1 MLANRV
7 LVLGMLSLLLCA
19 CSDNHKSLVQQGL
32 VYCSEGNPET
42 FNPQLG
48 TSGTTADATANQ
60 LYNRLIDID
69 PKTGDVIPRL
79 AKSWHMSSDGLRYT
93 FVLRRGVHF
102 QTTDYFKPSRDFDA
116 DDVLFSFRRQ
126 WDVNNPFHN
135 VSGGDY
141 PFFDAIGM
149 GSLLHDI
156 IKDNDYQVTFVLN
169 RPDASFLSN
178 IATDYAVILSAEYA
192 NQLLAQGVPER
203 IDTQPVGTGP
213 FIFEGYRKDS
223 FIRFKANP
231 DYWDGPVDV
240 NPLIFDITKRSS
252 RRLAKLV
259 TGECDVMALP
269 LASELSEIKKNKNLK
284 LQSEPGLNVGF
295 WALNTERPPLNDPKV
310 RHALAL
316 AIDQKTMMQAVYY
329 GTGSPANSLLPQ
341 SSWAYDSSLPP
352 MTQNLKKAR
361 ELLADAGL
369 EHGFNLDVWAM
380 PVSRSYNPN
389 ARKMAELIQ
398 SDLAAINVKVRIIT
412 YDWNTFR
419 RRLARGEHD
428 SVLIGWSADNTDPDN
443 FFSPTLTCAALA
455 SGNNRANWC
464 DPDFDAILAKAL
476 LTTDRDKRKA
486 YYIKAQQYLHDAMPV
501 VPIAHGLRFLA
512 TRSNIEGVRLRA
524 YGAISFAKARRVK

>member
-1 MLANRV
+1 MLANRI
-7 LVLGMLSLLLCA
+7 LVLGVLGLLLSG

-60 LYNRLIDID
+60 LYDKLIDID
-69 PKTGDVIPRL
+69 PKTGKVIPRL
-79 AKSWHMSSDGLRYT
+79 AQSWQMSPDGLRYT
-93 FVLRRGVHF
+93 FELRKGVHF
-102 QTTDYFKPSRDFDA
+102 HTTSYFTPSRDFNA
-116 DDVLFSFRRQ
+116 DDVIFSFRRQ
-126 WDVNNPFHN
+126 WDQNDPYHN

-141 PFFDAIGM
+141 PFFDAVGLGM
-149 GSLLHDI
+149 QLHSI
-156 IKDNDYQVTFVLN
+156 IRDNDYQVTFVLN
-169 RPDASFLSN
+169 RPNASFLSN
-178 IATDYAVILSAEYA
+178 LATDYAVILSAEYA
-192 NQLLAQGVPER
+192 NTLLAENHPEQ
-203 IDTQPVGTGP
+203 IDNEPIGTGP
-213 FIFEGYRKDS
+213 FIFESYRKDS

-231 DYWDGPVDV
+231 DYWDGKVAV
-240 NPLIFDITKRSS
+240 NPLIFDITKKSS

-259 TGECDVMALP
+259 TGECDVMGLP
-269 LASELSEIKKNKNLK
+269 LASEIGEIQKHKELK

-295 WALNTERPPLNDPKV
+295 WAFNTERPPLNDPRV
-310 RHALAL
+310 RQALSL
-316 AIDQKTMMQAVYY
+316 AIDHNTIMQAVYY
-329 GTGSPANSLLPQ
+329 GTGSAANSLLPP
-341 SSWAYDSSLPP
+341 SSWAYDDNLPQNK
-352 MTQNLKKAR
+352 QNLAKAR
-361 ELLADAGL
+361 ELLKDVGL
-369 EHGFNLDVWAM
+369 ENGFNLDVWAM

-398 SDLAAINVKVRIIT
+398 SDLAAINVKVRIVT

-443 FFSPTLTCAALA
+443 FFTPTLSCAAMA

-476 LTTDRDKRKA
+476 LTPDRDKRKA
-486 YYIKAQQYLHDAMPV
+486 YYLEAQQYLAKAVPV

-512 TRSNIEGVRLRA
+512 SRKNIDGVQLHPF
-524 YGAISFAKARRVK
+524 GAISFAKARRVQ